1 MTLSSSSGSSSVSE
15 WDLFGV
21 LGAGV
26 RFLPSRRAALVGRPE
41 GRRKEGKEGIEEG
54 KKREKRGKKEGKVN
68 MSGTVL
74 TQNCTRNPNLAA
86 KMAKIDV
93 ILA

>member
-1 MTLSSSSGSSSVSE
+1 MRS
-15 WDLFGV
+15 
-21 LGAGV
+21 
-26 RFLPSRRAALVGRPE
+26 LPSRRAALVGRPE
-41 GRRKEGKEGIEEG
+41 GRRKEGKEGKEGIEEG
-54 KKREKRGKKEGKVN
+54 RKKEGKFN